1 MELLIAFDCGVALVF
16 WLAEPETLEERGR
29 REMRAK

>member
-1 MELLIAFDCGVALVF
+1 MELLIAFVCGVALVF
-16 WLAEPETLEERGR
+16 WISEPETLEERAR